1 MAKGAHEIRT
11 ILNKDVTGF
20 AEYDEVQKNL
30 NDFYMSRIGIR
41 LLIGQYLALKNPSAD
56 EDMIGL
62 VSQVNLDTQLC
73 FFVSFNFFYLNHF
86 DNF

>member
-1 MAKGAHEIRT
+1 MHMAKGAHEIRT

-62 VSQVNLDTQLC
+62 VSQVNLATQLRVFSC
-73 FFVSFNFFYLNHF
+73 IVLLFLLKSL
-86 DNF
+86 